1 MMEAHIR
8 SRRSRLRMLEL
19 SAFVCLVAL
28 VAWVYVAKAT
38 GADERATIREI
49 ERDIRS
55 EQREIRQL
63 RAESAYLEQPARLE
77 ALVREHTDLAPVE
90 PINETRPENLESIVG
105 ELEPAT
111 PVEVQP

>member
-38 GADERATIREI
+38 GADERLTIRDI
-49 ERDIRS
+49 ERDIRT
-55 EQREIRQL
+55 EQREIRRL
-63 RAESAYLEQPARLE
+63 RAEAAYLEQPARLE

-90 PINETRPENLESIVG
+90 PINETRAENLEALAG
-105 ELEPAT
+105 DPDPA
-111 PVEVQP
+111 QPEGQQ

>member
-38 GADERATIREI
+38 GADERATIRDI
-49 ERDIRS
+49 ESDIRT
-55 EQREIRQL
+55 EQRQIRLL
-63 RAESAYLEQPARLE
+63 RAEAAYLERPSRLE
-77 ALVREHTDLAPVE
+77 ELVRQHTDLAPVE
-90 PINETRPENLESIVG
+90 PINETRPENLEALVG
-105 ELEPAT
+105 VAESAEAGG
-111 PVEVQP
+111 QP